1 MASLGPRLRGP
12 HAGIPAAASHT
23 IRGCARARPRSTLST
38 LRMGASEAAG
48 TNGAGGGQ
56 GQPAG
61 RLPHRPG
68 GERPFVPRGP
78 RGSLWLAGEGVE
90 RGGRGRGRPRGT
102 GSGTLWTSQVALRV
116 GHPGLRTRRLPPLL
130 YVTPSAFRFPL
141 LGRGGTSGS
150 IATGLPARAAV
161 LRTGQHTG
169 PLAPRSEKRGLDV
182 GFTEPGPRSC
192 FLGCSA
198 RRSAHERVALGT
210 AGSRSTERQ
219 EVPPLPPRGKTVSR
233 RSQS

>member
-1 MASLGPRLRGP
+1 MASPS
-12 HAGIPAAASHT
+12 SHT
-23 IRGCARARPRSTLST
+23 IRGCARARPRSTLPT
-38 LRMGASEAAG
+38 LRMGASETAG
-48 TNGAGGGQ
+48 TNGAGEGQ

-61 RLPHRPG
+61 RPASSPGGSRTGRG
-68 GERPFVPRGP
+68 GERPF
-78 RGSLWLAGEGVE
+78 L
-90 RGGRGRGRPRGT
+90 PRGT

-130 YVTPSAFRFPL
+130 YVTPSAFRLPL

-150 IATGLPARAAV
+150 IAEGLPARAAV
-161 LRTGQHTG
+161 LRTRQHTG
-169 PLAPRSEKRGLDV
+169 PLAPRSEKRGLAV